1 MYQDL
6 MFNALLNDQ
15 YEFVNLLLEN
25 GFSIKKFL
33 TYNRYKKL
41 FIRKFNSISLI
52 TKLFRK
58 LFNKDTNSDFD
69 SIDLKLVGCC
79 IEKLVDNLFE
89 HEFSSQSNF
98 KDLGIEK
105 LNNPEYHLFI
115 FNLLLGREQLSEI
128 FWKIGEVCCIFLE
141 FGIKIFNFFY
151 SKFFIDK
158 LKNKTFLKKI
168 II

>member
-41 FIRKFNSISLI
+41 ISRKFFSVSLI
-52 TKLFRK
+52 TKLLRK
-58 LFNKDTNSDFD
+58 LFNKDTNSDLD
-69 SIDLKLVGCC
+69 SINLRLYGSC

-89 HEFSSQSNF
+89 HEFSTQSNI
-98 KDLGIEK
+98 KDSGVEN

-115 FNLLLGREQLSEI
+115 FNLLLGREKLSEL
-128 FWKIGEVCCIFLE
+128 FWKLGEVCWL
-141 FGIKIFNFFY
+141 FFVNIGSY
-151 SKFFIDK
+151 SFF
-158 LKNKTFLKKI
+158 
-168 II
+168 